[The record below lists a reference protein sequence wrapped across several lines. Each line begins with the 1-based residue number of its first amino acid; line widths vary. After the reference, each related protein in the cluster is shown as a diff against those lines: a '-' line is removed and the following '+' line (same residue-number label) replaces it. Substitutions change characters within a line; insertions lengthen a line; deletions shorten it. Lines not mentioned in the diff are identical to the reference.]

1 MEDII
6 RKLSN
11 DSLIAE
17 AIEKFKI
24 EKNKSED
31 YELEES
37 EDAIEF
43 FEFYIPELHTLS
55 NEDYTQMLLQIDEYM
70 AEFLLKFRPL
80 AIEKATAFL
89 LMKESN
95 YLFDVLVEQNP
106 NLLDEEFVEF
116 LLSGKRRIPKGLYNY
131 LNNDF
136 VVDAII
142 KKLESQEFHSREQID
157 LTRLE
162 KVELS
167 DSAKTKIFRGM
178 DFSYSDIPE
187 KFLSDEVV
195 VNAMLKGEYGLP
207 LNSHLIPLH
216 ILEQN
221 SGLVALY
228 IRERCN
234 YYSSSAKKFIEHAFQ
249 SDILVTDYVSNGKIE
264 YSIFKMIPESK
275 LELLENNIDV
285 IIKNAGHSSSY
296 LINDVTKKSK
306 VFFEKL
312 WYGNLE
318 SFEPHI
324 IAEEVEFLFNN
335 GFDIS
340 KVYGKGMVIYKN
352 SQFIKNALDYQIK
365 NNLPLTIIKFA
376 EGAAFNDNILHAL
389 ENGFDYKNVDYN
401 MRVKLFNSEV
411 VIKYLIDNNEIEF
424 LLSHMTSDVAIKF
437 EDLLEPIAEVRDDY
451 KHVNLLSSAKITR
464 KLLKQSNYDFSLLE
478 HIRLYD
484 VKDLSSWIPL
494 IEEICDKGFRI
505 TKPEDCR
512 AIINSKELACT
523 YMKKTGDYTLVDIIN
538 LYGEDTN
545 ELAELA
551 ASLGYILNEKTY
563 NEYLQTNELIIKN
576 SLLYGDAKYFDRIG
590 RLLSKEE
597 TDLAYSRG
605 YTISSLSSFWFKQ
618 NVYAFEK
625 EFALGNFDKINFL
638 VVDAPDSLIQA
649 YFDGGNIIDE
659 NTTFFVR
666 SNPFAIHLMF
676 EKTNDINVINL
687 AVENIYREDFIRAI
701 ELGYVVNDNTPVG
714 VVNNNILMGFYLE
727 KKIES
732 RPELK
737 GVVDYFL
744 KVDKLGINGT
754 AASFDIILS
763 NPAFTEAFENIELVK
778 LVKFVYFSSDAKKEL
793 VEIINGNNVGL
804 LKRIY
809 DICASLSNSNDLDV
823 LMLKN
828 IVMNFA
834 KNEELCKNF
843 INSEYTTNDVQ
854 LLYNFVVNG
863 TLNDG
868 YVYDL
873 ETLRNYK
880 KIMYEKNNAL
890 ANSNIQDKEKLLD
903 AIFKM
908 LCNKTYHEITVLI
921 NQYFNVDRIDELLS
935 AINNEQLIEEL
946 KNYRVFMEMIEQVYR
961 IDDYD
966 ALRKILLSLNE
977 QFLNESKDLD
987 LIWSNFKN
995 ITTIAKR
1002 FYGEEIREKITD
1014 ISSIETLESTQVIL
1028 EDEPV
1033 DENAKAVVRKGKYKT
1048 DEFIYRGE
1056 TYGSTS
1062 VDLIE
1067 FNGIPFV
1074 SFAHVLNAYGRGA
1087 TVSDFKNPRLI
1098 GRTYI
1103 CLSAISEKKFGV
1115 VERTASDI
1123 DHVTLL
1129 FSNFASDQLALA
1141 SERDIGSHG
1150 EDNNLE
1156 LTSWGG
1162 SNFRPVR
1169 SVIDNTTGY
1178 NEYVMYR
1185 ENSNGNIIMPSA
1197 VLVTGDEANEAEIQA
1212 AAYLGVPLVKIN
1224 KSKYVSTNSYDISHN
1239 EITPNAVLNKKD
1251 KWISLKKSI
1260 EEIQTVLSVDSSEII
1275 DEEGIKKM

>member
-6 RKLSN
+6 RKLSD
-11 DSLIAE
+11 DSLITE
-17 AIEKFKI
+17 SIEKFKI

-31 YELEES
+31 YELEDS
-37 EDAIEF
+37 EDVIEF

-55 NEDYTQMLLQIDEYM
+55 NEEYTQMLLQLDEYM
-70 AEFLLKFRPL
+70 AELLLKFRPVV
-80 AIEKATAFL
+80 IEKENAFI
-89 LMKESN
+89 LMKGSN
-95 YLFDVLVEQNP
+95 YLFDILVEQNP
-106 NLLDEEFVEF
+106 NLLDEEFVDF
-116 LLSGKRRIPKGLYNY
+116 LLSGKRRIPAKLYDY
-131 LNNDF
+131 LNHEF
-136 VVDAII
+136 VVDAMI
-142 KKLESQEFHSREQID
+142 KKLESQEYFSFEKID
-157 LTRLE
+157 LRKLE
-162 KVELS
+162 QFDLS
-167 DSAKTKIFRGM
+167 DSVKEKIFKGL
-178 DFSYSDIPE
+178 DFASTDIPV
-187 KFLSDEVV
+187 KFLEDEVV
-195 VNAMLKGEYGLP
+195 VQSLFKSVYSLP
-207 LNSHLIPLH
+207 LNVSLIPLA
-216 ILEQN
+216 ILERN
-221 SGLVALY
+221 SDLVIPY
-228 IRERCN
+228 IREKYN
-234 YYSSSAKKFIEHAFQ
+234 YYFDSAKEFLKHIFE
-249 SDILVTDYVSNGKIE
+249 SDTLVTDYITSGRIE
-264 YSIFKMIPESK
+264 YSIFGLIPESK
-275 LELLENNIDV
+275 LGLLESNIDV
-285 IIKNAGHSSSY
+285 IIKNAGYSSSY

-318 SFEPHI
+318 LFDPQLVANES
-324 IAEEVEFLFNN
+324 EFLFNN
-335 GFDIS
+335 GFDMS
-340 KVYGKGMVIYKN
+340 KVYGKGKVIYKN
-352 SQFIKNALDYQIK
+352 PQFIKNSLDYQIK
-365 NNLPLTIIKFA
+365 NNLPLTIIKYA
-376 EGAAFNDNILHAL
+376 EDDAFTDNILYAI
-389 ENGFDYKNVDYN
+389 ENGFDYKNIDYN

-411 VIKYLIDNNEIEF
+411 VIKYLIDNNEIDF
-424 LLSHMTSDVAIKF
+424 LLSNITTDVAIKF

-451 KHVNLLSSAKITR
+451 KHVNLLASAKITR
-464 KLLKQSNYDFSLLE
+464 KLLRQTNYDFSLLE

-512 AIINSKELACT
+512 AIINSKELACA

-538 LYGEDTN
+538 LYGEEMT

-551 ASLGYILNEKTY
+551 ASLGYVLHEKTY
-563 NEYLQTNELIIKN
+563 NEYLQTNDLVIKN
-576 SLLYGDAKYFDRIG
+576 TLLHGEPKYFDRIG

-605 YTISSLSSFWFKQ
+605 YTISSLSSFCFKQ

-638 VVDAPDSLIQA
+638 IVDATDSLIQA

-659 NTTFFVR
+659 NTTSFVR

-701 ELGYVVNDNTPVG
+701 ELGYVVNENTPIG
-714 VVNNNILMGFYLE
+714 VANNNILMGFYLE

-744 KVDKLGINGT
+744 KGDKLGVNGT

-763 NPAFTEAFENIELVK
+763 NPVFTEAFENIELVK

-809 DICASLSNSNDLDV
+809 DICASLSNSSDLDV

-880 KIMYEKNNAL
+880 KIMYKKNNAL
-890 ANSNIQDKEKLLD
+890 ANSDIQDKEKLLD

-921 NQYFNVDRIDELLS
+921 NEYFNVDRIDELLS
-935 AINNEQLIEEL
+935 AINNEQLTEEL

-1033 DENAKAVVRKGKYKT
+1033 DENAKAVVRKGKYKA

-1056 TYGSTS
+1056 TYSSAS

-1074 SFAHVLNAYGRGA
+1074 SFAHVLNAYGSGA
-1087 TVSDFKNPRLI
+1087 TVADFKNPRLI

-1115 VERTASDI
+1115 VQRTASDI

-1150 EDNNLE
+1150 ENNDLE

-1169 SVIDNTTGY
+1169 SVIDNTIGY

-1224 KSKYVSTNSYDISHN
+1224 KSKYVSTNSYDVSHN
-1239 EITPNAVLNKKD
+1239 EITPNEVLNKKD